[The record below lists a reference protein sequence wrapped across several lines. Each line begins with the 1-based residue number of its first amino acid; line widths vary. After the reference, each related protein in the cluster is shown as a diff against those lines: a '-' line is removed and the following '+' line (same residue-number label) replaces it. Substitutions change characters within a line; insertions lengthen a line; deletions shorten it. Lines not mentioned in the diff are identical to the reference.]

1 MADGSDVERQ
11 KPVSGTGKA
20 GLRSDGAGAGNRGGR
35 TFASDPFVNA
45 EAAARSERRPSEG
58 APDRYS
64 FFVFAMKFVLPGLA
78 LVTLAVALM
87 WPILSST
94 KKTIT
99 DAARVKVTPDQI
111 KNFEM
116 LAPKLVGVDE
126 NNRPF
131 RIEAKSARQAGPN
144 ADSITLIEP
153 KANIT
158 LDSGNWVA
166 ISAKRGIYSQ
176 KAKSLRLV
184 GTVNVFHD
192 ANYTFK
198 TEEATIDLKT
208 RDAWGTKP
216 VNGTAPSGKIAAEGF
231 RVLEKGQRVIFT
243 GKARVIL
250 YVNKGDVD
258 GMLSGP
264 GNSDSSNG
272 KGPADKSPAAPD
284 GTTKPDKPAPSPDGG
299 KKTE

>member
-1 MADGSDVERQ
+1 MADGSDFERQ
-11 KPVSGTGKA
+11 KPVSATGKA
-20 GLRSDGAGAGNRGGR
+20 GLRSDGAGSEHRGGR
-35 TFASDPFVNA
+35 TFTSDPFVNA
-45 EAAARSERRPSEG
+45 DAAARNERRSSEG
-58 APDRYS
+58 GPDRYS
-64 FFVFAMKFVLPGLA
+64 FFVFTMKFVLPGLA

-87 WPILSST
+87 WPILNST
-94 KKTIT
+94 KKTIN

-111 KNFEM
+111 RNFEM

-131 RIEAKSARQAGPN
+131 RIEAKSAQQAGPN
-144 ADSITLIEP
+144 ADSITLVEP

-166 ISAKRGIYSQ
+166 ISAKQGIYSQ

-184 GTVNVFHD
+184 GSVNVFHD

-231 RVLEKGQRVIFT
+231 RVLDKGQRVIFT

-264 GNSDSSNG
+264 ADPGSPNG
-272 KGPADKSPAAPD
+272 DSPAAKDPGKTD
-284 GTTKPDKPAPSPDGG
+284 GAPEPDKATPPGS
-299 KKTE
+299 KKSE